1 MSSDRFRGGES
12 RWNRGDF
19 EQEQGRYESRE
30 RYGRGYEG
38 RRESEYREPFEQE
51 RWGEQG
57 QGRFRQGQGQGQWN
71 QGQGQ
76 WGQGSSSYEGSRG
89 QGRGDSQADG
99 EPYEGGE
106 GRGQEYQSYGRH
118 GMNQQ
123 YGRYGSSQ
131 AYGEGRGTWEGD
143 RRESRSYGSGRAESS
158 GGSPSYGSSRPYGSS
173 GSYGSGRRVS
183 SFGSERS
190 SGFGRSSGSGYGEEQ
205 WRPSDRFDGYDR
217 SFESGRS
224 YGRPGQGFTR
234 GRFTGKG
241 PKGYQRS
248 DERIKEDVSEAL
260 SRDGDLDASEI
271 EVIVVSGEVTLEG
284 TVPDRQSKRLAED
297 LAEDL
302 PGVKQVQNR
311 LRIENG
317 QGRREGES
325 STSGST
331 SGSIS
336 GSSSRGS
343 TSSSTSGSRS
353 KSSI

>member
-19 EQEQGRYESRE
+19 EQEQGRSGNRE

-38 RRESEYREPFEQE
+38 RRNSEYREPFEQD

-57 QGRFRQGQGQGQWN
+57 QGRFSQGQGQWS
-71 QGQGQ
+71 QGP
-76 WGQGSSSYEGSRG
+76 SYESSRG
-89 QGRGDSQADG
+89 QGRGYSQADG

-106 GRGQEYQSYGRH
+106 SRGQESQSYRRY

-123 YGRYGSSQ
+123 YSRYGSSQ
-131 AYGEGRGTWEGD
+131 GYGEGRGTWEGD
-143 RRESRSYGSGRAESS
+143 RRESRSYGTGRAEYSEGASPSS
-158 GGSPSYGSSRPYGSS
+158 GPGGSFD
-173 GSYGSGRRVS
+173 SGRRVS
-183 SFGSERS
+183 SFRSERS
-190 SGFGRSSGSGYGEEQ
+190 TGYGRPTGSGYGEEQ
-205 WRPSDRFDGYDR
+205 WRPSDRFDGHDR
-217 SFESGRS
+217 SSESGRP
-224 YGRPGQGFTR
+224 YGRPGQGLAR

-248 DERIKEDVSEAL
+248 DDRIKEDVSEAL

-284 TVPDRQSKRLAED
+284 TVPDRESKRLAED

-311 LRIENG
+311 LRVED
-317 QGRREGES
+317 GRRGRVEDGRGGREAES
-325 STSGST
+325 SSMSGST
-331 SGSIS
+331 PKGSP
-336 GSSSRGS
+336 
-343 TSSSTSGSRS
+343 SSSTTGARG
-353 KSSI
+353 KPSI